1 MNTADL
7 PLRALTIHQPWAA
20 CIAATA
26 GKDVENRLW
35 PTRYR
40 GPLAIH
46 SGRTL
51 DEFALNTT
59 ATMVFHDLESVQRTY
74 AAAPPHLRTLGAII
88 ALAELT
94 DCHPADG
101 CCTPWGEVD
110 PDVYHWVL
118 TDIRAL
124 SEPIPC
130 RGRQRLWIP
139 EPVTLAALAA
149 TPLAQAAE
157 AGA

>member
-1 MNTADL
+1 MSGPVDWRVA
-7 PLRALTIHQPWAA
+7 RALTIHQPYAA
-20 CIAATA
+20 CIAVAG

-35 PTRYR
+35 ATRYR

-46 SGRTL
+46 AGRTRS
-51 DEFALNTT
+51 EFALN
-59 ATMVFHDLESVQRTY
+59 AAAAMVFHDLEPVQRTY
-74 AAAPPHLRTLGAII
+74 AAAPPHLRALGAVV

-124 SEPIPC
+124 SEPVAC
-130 RGRQRLWIP
+130 TGRQRLWTL
-139 EPVTLAALAA
+139 PVDVADRLAELDQ
-149 TPLAQAAE
+149 PV
-157 AGA
+157 GAR